1 MEKDKDQLLE
11 EQHLQSC
18 LDIIRENIRV
28 YEEKEK
34 IYRKEVT
41 ELFQAVKKGEGDSY
55 GQLTAEQ
62 NLLEHVENALRKN
75 RASIG
80 KSILWKSGLSG
91 SDFWW
96 KRKQIYWKTRSDP

>member
-75 RASIG
+75 RAALEKAYFG
-80 KSILWKSGLSG
+80 RVDYQDRTFG
-91 SDFWW
+91 
-96 KRKQIYWKTRSDP
+96 